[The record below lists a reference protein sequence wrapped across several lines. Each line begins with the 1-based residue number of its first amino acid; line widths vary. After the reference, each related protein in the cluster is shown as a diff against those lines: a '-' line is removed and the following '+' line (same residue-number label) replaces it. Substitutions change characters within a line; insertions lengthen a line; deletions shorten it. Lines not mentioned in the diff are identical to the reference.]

1 MHTEGTKYPK
11 VNEISIP
18 PKNFYAS
25 VVPQSQCLICA
36 AQLSQYLS
44 LPLVQGHCQSAS
56 VSVVPLVLPPVCG
69 TTCLGLLC
77 DIAPPVLVFSATWYH
92 PSWSSLQ
99 RGTTHL
105 SLSAMRHHLSV
116 SSATSYHPSQSSLRG
131 SITHLGP
138 PCDAAPTISPPQ
150 CGTTHPGLLC
160 NEAPPI
166 LIFFATWH
174 HPSGLPHNAV
184 PPILVFN
191 AMQHHPSCSFPQC
204 GTTHLSLLRNAVPPI
219 LVIPAM
225 WKHPSLKRGPAKLL

>member
-105 SLSAMRHHLSV
+105 SLLCDAAPPVSPLQHHTTHPSLLCEAASPILVHPAMRPQPSVLHNAAPPILVSSAMRHH
-116 SSATSYHPSQSSLRG
+116 PS
-131 SITHLGP
+131 
-138 PCDAAPTISPPQ
+138 
-150 CGTTHPGLLC
+150 
-160 NEAPPI
+160 
-166 LIFFATWH
+166 
-174 HPSGLPHNAV
+174 
-184 PPILVFN
+184 
-191 AMQHHPSCSFPQC
+191 
-204 GTTHLSLLRNAVPPI
+204 
-219 LVIPAM
+219 
-225 WKHPSLKRGPAKLL
+225 